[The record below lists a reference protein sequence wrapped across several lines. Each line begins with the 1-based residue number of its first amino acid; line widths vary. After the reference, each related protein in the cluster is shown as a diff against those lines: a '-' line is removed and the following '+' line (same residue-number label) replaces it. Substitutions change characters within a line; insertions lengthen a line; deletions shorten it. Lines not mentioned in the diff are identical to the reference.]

1 MLAPPAPFFA
11 GFTGPVESGTDLTL
25 PPQAHTNANYLAQA
39 GLHQMSMFQQPIT
52 DAQVA
57 LARLH
62 KQGHRPLG
70 RTQSAPLPLGHPM
83 LTGAGAAALSIVQ
96 THYENSEAERQA
108 YEQQHL
114 HHAQNLRH
122 TMLARPSNDSLKE
135 DDGEVMD
142 LTGKLFKF
150 FVIFLIF
157 LIRNTKYPY
166 FLFVQCKVK
175 QRNHRQ

>member
-11 GFTGPVESGTDLTL
+11 GFAAGPVEAGTDLTL
-25 PPQAHTNANYLAQA
+25 PPQAHSNAIHLAQV
-39 GLHQMSMFQQPIT
+39 GLHQLPMFTQPIT
-52 DAQVA
+52 DTQVA

-83 LTGAGAAALSIVQ
+83 LTGAAALSIVQ

-114 HHAQNLRH
+114 QHAQSLRH
-122 TMLARPSNDSLKE
+122 TVLARPSHTDSLKE
-135 DDGEVMD
+135 DDSEVMD
-142 LTGKLFKF
+142 LTG
-150 FVIFLIF
+150 
-157 LIRNTKYPY
+157 
-166 FLFVQCKVK
+166 
-175 QRNHRQ
+175 